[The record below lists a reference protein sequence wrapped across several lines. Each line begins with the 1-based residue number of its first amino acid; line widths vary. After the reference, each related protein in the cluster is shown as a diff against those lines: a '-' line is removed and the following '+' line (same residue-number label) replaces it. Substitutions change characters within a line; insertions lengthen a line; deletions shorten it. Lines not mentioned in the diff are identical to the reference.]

1 MFQLWMLMMLL
12 APLRYSIHVT
22 AAGVHK
28 DVFILNGILIA
39 TINMLAGKE
48 GIGDWGAAIQN
59 QCAASG
65 MLEGQYFQYVH
76 DR

>member
-1 MFQLWMLMMLL
+1 MLMMLL

-22 AAGVHK
+22 AAGVHR

-48 GIGDWGAAIQN
+48 GIDDWGAAIQN

-65 MLEGQYFQYVH
+65 MLEGQ
-76 DR
+76 